1 MIVNFTHPPDFTS
14 GGAARSD
21 QWTTPLA
28 QLEGLLQDNVYAEN
42 VSSGS
47 ALRRVNFRES
57 GLTEVWR
64 RAVASEP
71 WVVRVDRNGDRS
83 DMPGGALHFRLRA
96 PASVIVFYIAK
107 IVRAS
112 YPAVTTGN
120 SGSGPDSSPV
130 EWPDISIGGSLS
142 EAPGASGGF
151 GATASGTI
159 PSTSTATPSR
169 YFLMFEGRWEG
180 QGEGTPG
187 TELVQATSIIRGD
200 TKYDRPDE
208 PRQVFMAWQPKPSNV
223 TPSFSVPPE
232 VSDGAPGVVPVYVRT
247 RTLGGAGSSQLQAG
261 WHTIRH
267 TATERYKGELNG
279 SYQNKIVVGNTELIV
294 IADYGPVLDDQVAE
308 ETGADHKRTGG
319 LVGDGV
325 RKKVGKPSL

>member
-28 QLEGLLQDNVYAEN
+28 QLEDLFQDNVYAEN

-47 ALRRVNFRES
+47 ALRRVNFREN

-130 EWPDISIGGSLS
+130 EWPDIFIGGSLS
-142 EAPGASGGF
+142 EAPGESGGF
-151 GATASGTI
+151 GTTASGTI
-159 PSTSTATPSR
+159 PSTSTSTATPSR

-200 TKYDRPDE
+200 TEYDRPDE
-208 PRQVFMAWQPKPSNV
+208 PRQVFMAWQAKPSLV
-223 TPSFSVPPE
+223 APS
-232 VSDGAPGVVPVYVRT
+232 SDGAPGVIPVYTRT
-247 RTLGGAGSSQLQAG
+247 RTRGTEGQLQAG

-267 TATERYKGELNG
+267 TVTERYESG

-294 IADYGPVLDDQVAE
+294 IADYGPVLDDQLAE